1 MLLLLPLPF
10 VSDDPLDFERDVR
23 PILMEHCVS
32 CHGPDAAARKADLRL
47 DVSDV
52 ERRPDVFEGDSAEL
66 VYRITEAEDFDL
78 MPPPEHGK
86 PLSPEQVAALVRWVA
101 EGATYEE
108 HWAFE
113 RPVKA
118 DLPEVSGQGWPRN
131 AIDHFVLARLEKEGL
146 QPAPPADRRALAR
159 RLSLD
164 LRGLPPEPEE
174 VDAFVADTAPD
185 AYERLVERWM
195 SGAEW
200 GEHRARHWLD
210 LARYADTHGI
220 HFDNYRDIWPYRD
233 WVIEAFTND
242 VPFDEFSIQQLA
254 GDLLPEPSIEQR
266 VATGFLRC
274 NTTTNEGGLIDEEY
288 KVLYAR
294 DRTETFGQVWL
305 GLSVGC
311 AVCHDH
317 KYDPTT
323 QKEFYEL
330 SSFFD
335 NTTVPVRD
343 GNAENPGPIL
353 RVTPVGERGRR
364 GRLETEI
371 GAAREARAMRASETE
386 AELSRWLE
394 ATRAESLLERHPED
408 VAHLSLPLTGGDGA
422 LVSGLAAGAG
432 LTTELVGK
440 AHWIED
446 GPFGVGG
453 ALRVE
458 GQSLAL
464 DAVGDFEHD
473 QPFTSAA
480 WVRIES
486 DEGTGALWSRMD
498 APNGYRGWDV
508 WLQGRRVGAHVIHSF
523 PDSWLKVVAVKA
535 LPADTWVHVAVSYD
549 GSAKAGGVKVYY
561 DGVPQK
567 VTVEADRLSGTVKTS
582 VPFLVGART
591 GGGAT
596 SPSLTDL
603 RIDEGVLDR
612 GQVLALGQKR
622 AVQVALAGPGG
633 LDGLPEA
640 ARTGLHRWWLEA
652 EDPVWR
658 ELGSTIDARAA
669 ELDAITGMS
678 PTAHVFTERAEE
690 PSAFVLQRG
699 EYDQRLEEVG
709 AATPAFLP
717 PLAEGQRRDRLALAR
732 WLFQPDHPL
741 TARVAANRF
750 WQELFGVGLVA
761 TSGDFGLAGEPPSN
775 PELLDWLAVDFQASG
790 WSVKEQFRLMVTS
803 ATYRQSARVTAEKLD
818 RDPDNALFSRGP
830 RHRMDAETLRDTAL
844 AASGLL
850 VRDVGG
856 PSVKPYQPPG
866 VWEAVA
872 MRESNTHNY
881 RQDHGAALWRRSL
894 YTFWKRSAPPASMEI
909 LDAPSRE
916 LCTVQRVRTN
926 TPLQALVTLNDP
938 QFVEA
943 ARTLAARALA
953 EEEWAEDRM
962 NWLMRQLT
970 SRSLEADEQ
979 GVCAA
984 VLADLVEH
992 YAAHP
997 GAALELLSVGEADT
1011 ASSEEPY
1018 VLAAWTMLANMLMN
1032 LDETVTK

>member
-66 VYRITEAEDFDL
+66 VYRITEAEGFDL

-343 GNAENPGPIL
+343 GNAQNPGPIL
-353 RVTPVGERGRR
+353 RVTPMGER
-364 GRLETEI
+364 
-371 GAAREARAMRASETE
+371 
-386 AELSRWLE
+386 
-394 ATRAESLLERHPED
+394 D
-408 VAHLSLPLTGGDGA
+408 
-422 LVSGLAAGAG
+422 
-432 LTTELVGK
+432 
-440 AHWIED
+440 
-446 GPFGVGG
+446 
-453 ALRVE
+453 
-458 GQSLAL
+458 
-464 DAVGDFEHD
+464 
-473 QPFTSAA
+473 
-480 WVRIES
+480 
-486 DEGTGALWSRMD
+486 
-498 APNGYRGWDV
+498 
-508 WLQGRRVGAHVIHSF
+508 
-523 PDSWLKVVAVKA
+523 
-535 LPADTWVHVAVSYD
+535 
-549 GSAKAGGVKVYY
+549 
-561 DGVPQK
+561 
-567 VTVEADRLSGTVKTS
+567 
-582 VPFLVGART
+582 
-591 GGGAT
+591 
-596 SPSLTDL
+596 
-603 RIDEGVLDR
+603 
-612 GQVLALGQKR
+612 
-622 AVQVALAGPGG
+622 
-633 LDGLPEA
+633 
-640 ARTGLHRWWLEA
+640 
-652 EDPVWR
+652 
-658 ELGSTIDARAA
+658 
-669 ELDAITGMS
+669 
-678 PTAHVFTERAEE
+678 
-690 PSAFVLQRG
+690 
-699 EYDQRLEEVG
+699 
-709 AATPAFLP
+709 
-717 PLAEGQRRDRLALAR
+717 RRDRL
-732 WLFQPDHPL
+732 
-741 TARVAANRF
+741 
-750 WQELFGVGLVA
+750 
-761 TSGDFGLAGEPPSN
+761 
-775 PELLDWLAVDFQASG
+775 
-790 WSVKEQFRLMVTS
+790 
-803 ATYRQSARVTAEKLD
+803 
-818 RDPDNALFSRGP
+818 
-830 RHRMDAETLRDTAL
+830 
-844 AASGLL
+844 
-850 VRDVGG
+850 
-856 PSVKPYQPPG
+856 
-866 VWEAVA
+866 
-872 MRESNTHNY
+872 
-881 RQDHGAALWRRSL
+881 
-894 YTFWKRSAPPASMEI
+894 
-909 LDAPSRE
+909 
-916 LCTVQRVRTN
+916 
-926 TPLQALVTLNDP
+926 
-938 QFVEA
+938 
-943 ARTLAARALA
+943 
-953 EEEWAEDRM
+953 
-962 NWLMRQLT
+962 
-970 SRSLEADEQ
+970 
-979 GVCAA
+979 
-984 VLADLVEH
+984 
-992 YAAHP
+992 
-997 GAALELLSVGEADT
+997 
-1011 ASSEEPY
+1011 
-1018 VLAAWTMLANMLMN
+1018 
-1032 LDETVTK
+1032 